1 MLLLTTVIVIA
12 IYAAIAIGGIP
23 YMRMNRATIALAGA
37 ALLVLI
43 GAIQEEQ
50 ALASLDMGTILL
62 LGAMMVVNVNLK
74 LAGFFRFVANRTLRH
89 ARTPR
94 MLLALVIFS
103 AGLLSAV
110 FLNDPIC
117 LMITPL
123 VVDLTQRLK
132 RDPVP
137 YLVGLGTAANVGS
150 VATITGNP
158 QNIIIGQA
166 SGIPY
171 VEFMAYLGPV
181 ALVGLAICWI
191 VIVLAYP
198 SEFRGKLPDVELPAP
213 RTFTPLLSRTLL
225 VVGGLMIAFLA
236 GVPVVTAACLAGGVL
251 LISRLNPRKL
261 LALDWDLL
269 AFFSGLFVVTGAIE
283 VSGLSTILFAQVSA
297 ALQSNIPTFSL
308 IVGVLSNVVSNVPAV
323 LLLRPEIPN
332 FADPKQAWL
341 VLAMAST
348 LAGNFTLLGS
358 AATLIVAEVAQ
369 QHGAKLTFKAYLRAG
384 IPITLLTMAVGI
396 VWLMLTA

>member
-1 MLLLTTVIVIA
+1 
-12 IYAAIAIGGIP
+12 
-23 YMRMNRATIALAGA
+23 
-37 ALLVLI
+37 
-43 GAIQEEQ
+43 
-50 ALASLDMGTILL
+50 
-62 LGAMMVVNVNLK
+62 
-74 LAGFFRFVANRTLRH
+74 
-89 ARTPR
+89 
-94 MLLALVIFS
+94 VIFS
-103 AGLLSAV
+103 SGLLSAV

-123 VVDLTQRLK
+123 VVDLTQRLR
-132 RDPVP
+132 RDPLP

-171 VEFMAYLGPV
+171 VEFLAYLGPV
-181 ALVGLAICWI
+181 ALVGLAICWM

-198 SEFRGKLPDVELPAP
+198 AEFRGTLPDVELPAP
-213 RTFTPLLSRTLL
+213 RTFNPLLSRTLL
-225 VVGGLMIAFLA
+225 VVGGLMIAFLF
-236 GVPVVTAACLAGGVL
+236 GVPVVTAACIAGGVL

-269 AFFSGLFVVTGAIE
+269 AFFAGLFVVTGAIE
-283 VSGLSTILFAQVSA
+283 VSGLSSILFTQFSD

-396 VWLMLTA
+396 VWLLLVTGS